1 MHLYIFRKFTT
12 PEITI
17 FYTTLQ
23 TDRKKFRILA
33 RFFLKKKRKSILSQ
47 YLFVVIIFIFLIF
60 LIIIIYKIII

>member
-1 MHLYIFRKFTT
+1 MPLYIFRKFTA

-33 RFFLKKKRKSILSQ
+33 KFFFTKKRKSILSQ
-47 YLFVVIIFIFLIF
+47 YLFIVIIFISLIF
-60 LIIIIYKIII
+60 SIIIIYKIII

>member
-1 MHLYIFRKFTT
+1 MPLYIFRKFTT

-23 TDRKKFRILA
+23 TDRKKISNFSKV
-33 RFFLKKKRKSILSQ
+33 FFKKKRKSILSQ

>member
-12 PEITI
+12 PETTI

-33 RFFLKKKRKSILSQ
+33 RFFLKKSILSQ